1 MGSCMRV
8 GWVLS
13 SYNYVAQVV
22 QTTNNKMLI
31 VYKQKRDNKMLI
43 VYKKQGDGG
52 GRKR

>member
-13 SYNYVAQVV
+13 SYNYAAQVV
-22 QTTNNKMLI
+22 QTTN
-31 VYKQKRDNKMLI
+31 NKMLI